1 MSRLIDADVLMPLF
15 IEKAC
20 TMKDR
25 HGVKLGDEWLLNYN
39 DIKDVIDNAPTVDTY
54 TEDDVH
60 YAIKEGH
67 QVGYEMAKAKF
78 ERPQDE
84 AIKELW
90 NCRNE
95 LCLKCERYKE
105 AWNGACKDCRYNF
118 ENMEKWKG
126 EQE

>member
-1 MSRLIDADVLMPLF
+1 MRLIDADDLMPLF
-15 IEKAC
+15 IKKAN

-39 DIKDVIDNAPTVDTY
+39 DIKDVIDNAPTVCNDNY
-54 TEDDVH
+54 SM
-60 YAIKEGH
+60 
-67 QVGYEMAKAKF
+67 GYQDGVRKVLS
-78 ERPQDE
+78 ERPQGE
-84 AIKELW
+84 IIKELW

-118 ENMEKWKG
+118 ENMEKWK
-126 EQE
+126 EESDEVADDKHL